1 MRGVKTTPMTTI
13 TVARRRPERGD
24 HGDGED
30 DERKGEDRVDDP
42 ADDVVHEP
50 AVVAD
55 DEAEDRAENGAEQRG
70 ERRDDEDVA
79 GAGDDA
85 CEDVA
90 ADLVGAEPVRR
101 VGPGEDALAGL
112 VRVVRCQALTD
123 YRTRDPKGENRD
135 TDEEGPR
142 ADELVEELPPTGA
155 EAGIECPRRRNEWI
169 LDRAHSA
176 ANRMRGFR
184 RAYRRSATSVTTR

>member
-13 TVARRRPERGD
+13 TVGPGCPERGD
-24 HGDGED
+24 DGDGED
-30 DERKGEDRVDDP
+30 DERKGKDSVDDP
-42 ADDVVHEP
+42 AYDVVHEP

-55 DEAEDRAENGAEQRG
+55 DEAEDGAENGAEQRG

-85 CEDVA
+85 CENVA
-90 ADLVGAEPVRR
+90 PDLVGAEPVRR

-123 YRTRDPKGENRD
+123 DRARHPKDENRD
-135 TDEEGPR
+135 PDEEGPR
-142 ADELVEELPPTGA
+142 PEELVEELPPTGA

-169 LDRAHSA
+169 LDGAHSA

-184 RAYRRSATSVTTR
+184 KAYRRSAMSVTTR